1 MLISYLF
8 QPQTRRNTVDT
19 KTLYDL
25 ARDADIGFQ
34 HDDGYQDAK
43 KVWIDGYMKSP
54 ELLDDLWVD
63 ALCESRQT
71 IVSSLLKSISNTH
84 ESIERSQDSA
94 FSSVG
99 MTLAY
104 ASSTS
109 QCCNFI
115 GGDIYK
121 SILEYVEKYVT
132 SECEI
137 WWADCQGYHTDM
149 MEARGDDNAYA
160 QYRDRQMSG
169 ELA

>member
-1 MLISYLF
+1 
-8 QPQTRRNTVDT
+8 VDT

-25 ARDADIGFQ
+25 ASDANIGFNP
-34 HDDGYQDAK
+34 DGLQDAQ
-43 KVWIDGYMKSP
+43 KVWIDAYMKSP
-54 ELLDDLWVD
+54 QLLDDLWID

-71 IVSSLLKSISNTH
+71 LVSSLLKSISSTH
-84 ESIERSQDSA
+84 ESIERSQDTA
-94 FSSVG
+94 FASVG
-99 MTLAY
+99 MTLAH
-104 ASSTS
+104 ASSTA

-149 MEARGDDNAYA
+149 MEARGDDNAYE